1 MISNRKHRIKFNS
14 KENLANGYYLLKCE
28 EILRDEIKSAYADI
42 NDVMELY
49 NIQLYIDTKLY
60 LNNWTSQDIVQFEH
74 KVNVFKKIIGR
85 FLSNINDGNIIEY
98 CKDLSFEY
106 NNSFWHLIDNRNTYK
121 QFSKT
126 KFIEIL
132 AVKPS
137 LIHLILTNRNLVD
150 YYKTELKNFLL
161 SYKKS
166 AEILLSIY
174 SVKSDIL
181 KKKKYVPKNL
191 TIADKE
197 NILTSYLDSED
208 TNLNYLELIENVKN
222 ENDFQ
227 ISDKTRLKAKRLF
240 NQKKK
245 ELFAK
250 STALKYGVNV
260 SFERNL
266 TNIKDAFTDNENII
280 HYKYSTDFIED
291 NENPHTLFKN
301 FKYLFEY
308 IDEQNRIALVSK
320 ASHIS
325 TIEGIFGIEAKQEY
339 KTGISFT
346 LLESTSLAQ
355 INGYSNVLDKLGI
368 TIENVL
374 QSVFTEFFQE
384 EYNYDSKAVLS
395 IPNATSSYLEKIRFL
410 TPELESILKQFKL
423 FVEDGTIDFDLIRI
437 SSSPTSIK
445 DIPSLNSNKYIYL
458 NKENKKLNDTLYLLF
473 SDQSL
478 LGYVE
483 LYDDKN
489 YNSFFG
495 LLINEN
501 LNIDL
506 FEEYQKNDITYLI
519 NDGLLYLDEKGFIL
533 ISNFERIYILRDLY
547 ENDFA
552 SFYHYVEDFQKE
564 ILLMATENLV
574 VFESSLFSKQEQSYF
589 NYYLNKSE
597 FINGKDLRNKY
608 AHGSQADP
616 ADLNQH
622 AYAYFTY
629 LKLFVLVLLKMD
641 DDLKIWKLNT
651 LC

>member
-1 MISNRKHRIKFNS
+1 MHRIKFHS
-14 KENLANGYYLLKCE
+14 KEDLSAGYYLKKCE
-28 EILRDEIKSAYADI
+28 EILRADIKPTYDNI

-49 NIQLYIDTKLY
+49 NIQLYIDAKLY
-60 LNNWTSQDIVQFEH
+60 LNNWTSQDIVQFEQ

-85 FLSNINDGNIIEY
+85 FLSNINDSNIIEY

-106 NNSFWHLIDNRNTYK
+106 NNSFWYLIDNRNTYK

-126 KFIEIL
+126 KLIEIL
-132 AVKPS
+132 ALKPS
-137 LIHLILTNRNLVD
+137 LIHLILTNKNLVD

-166 AEILLSIY
+166 AEILLSVY
-174 SVKSDIL
+174 SVKNDIL

-191 TIADKE
+191 TIVDKE
-197 NILTSYLDSED
+197 NILSNYVDSED

-222 ENDFQ
+222 VTDFK

-240 NQKKK
+240 AEKKK
-245 ELFAK
+245 DLFAK
-250 STALKYGVNV
+250 NTAFKYGVNV

-266 TNIKDAFTDNENII
+266 PNIKDAFTDNENII

-291 NENPHTLFKN
+291 DESPHTLLKN

-320 ASHIS
+320 TSQIS

-339 KTGISFT
+339 KIGVSFT

-355 INGYSNVLDKLGI
+355 VYGYSNVLDKLGI

-374 QSVFTEFFQE
+374 QSVFTEVFQE
-384 EYNYDSKAVLS
+384 KYKFDSKAVLS
-395 IPNATSSYLEKIRFL
+395 VPNATNSYLEKIRFL

-423 FVEDGTIDFDLIRI
+423 FVEEGTIDFDLIRI

-458 NKENKKLNDTLYLLF
+458 NEENKKLNYSLYLLF

-483 LYDDKN
+483 LYQEKN
-489 YNSFFG
+489 YTSFFE
-495 LLINEN
+495 LLTNEN

-506 FEEYQKNDITYLI
+506 FEEYQKNDLTYLI
-519 NDGLLYLDEKGFIL
+519 NDGLLRLDEKGFIL
-533 ISNFERIYILRDLY
+533 ISNFERLYILRDLY

-552 SFYHYVEDFQKE
+552 SFYHYTEDFQKE
-564 ILLMATENLV
+564 VLLMATENLV
-574 VFESSLFSKQEQSYF
+574 FFESSLFSKQEQSYF

-597 FINGKDLRNKY
+597 FTNGKDLRNKY
-608 AHGSQADP
+608 VHGSQADP
-616 ADLNQH
+616 TDLNEH

-641 DDLKIWKLNT
+641 DDLKIWKLST
-651 LC
+651 LKN

>member
-1 MISNRKHRIKFNS
+1 MHRIKFHS
-14 KENLANGYYLLKCE
+14 KEDFSVGYYLKKCE
-28 EILRDEIKSAYADI
+28 EILRADIKPTYDDI

-49 NIQLYIDTKLY
+49 NIQLYVDAKLY
-60 LNNWTSQDIVQFEH
+60 LISWTNEDIEGFEQ
-74 KVNVFKKIIGR
+74 KVSVFKKIVGR

-98 CKDLSFEY
+98 CKELSSEY
-106 NNSFWHLIDNRNTYK
+106 NNSFWNLIDNRNTYK
-121 QFSKT
+121 QFSKQ
-126 KFIEIL
+126 KIVEIL
-132 AVKPS
+132 STKPS
-137 LIHLILTNRNLVD
+137 LIHLVLTNNNLVD

-161 SYKKS
+161 TYKKS

-174 SVKSDIL
+174 SVKADIL

-191 TIADKE
+191 SIADKE
-197 NILTSYLDSED
+197 NILSSYLDSED

-222 ENDFQ
+222 VTDFK

-240 NQKKK
+240 AEKKK
-245 ELFAK
+245 DLFAK
-250 STALKYGVNV
+250 NTAFKYGVNV

-266 TNIKDAFTDNENII
+266 PNVKDAFTDNENII

-291 NENPHTLFKN
+291 NESPHTLLKN

-308 IDEQNRIALVSK
+308 IDEHNRIALVSK
-320 ASHIS
+320 TSQIS

-339 KTGISFT
+339 KIGISFK

-355 INGYSNVLDKLGI
+355 VYGYSNVLDKLGI

-384 EYNYDSKAVLS
+384 EYKFDSKALLS
-395 IPNATSSYLEKIRFL
+395 VPNATNSYLEKIRFL

-423 FVEDGTIDFDLIRI
+423 FVEEGTIDFDLIRI

-458 NKENKKLNDTLYLLF
+458 NEENKKLNDILYLLF

-483 LYDDKN
+483 LYEDKN
-489 YNSFFG
+489 YTSFFM
-495 LLINEN
+495 LLTNEN

-519 NDGLLYLDEKGFIL
+519 NDGLIYLDEKGFIL
-533 ISNFERIYILRDLY
+533 IINFERLYILRDLY

-552 SFYHYVEDFQKE
+552 SFYHYTEDFQKE
-564 ILLMATENLV
+564 VLLMATENLV
-574 VFESSLFSKQEQSYF
+574 FFESSLFSKQEQSYF
-589 NYYLNKSE
+589 NYYLNKCE
-597 FINGKDLRNKY
+597 FTNGKDLRNKY
-608 AHGSQADP
+608 VHGSQADP
-616 ADLNQH
+616 TDLNEH

-629 LKLFVLVLLKMD
+629 LKLFVLVLLKID

-651 LC
+651 LKN

>member
-1 MISNRKHRIKFNS
+1 MHRIKFHS
-14 KENLANGYYLLKCE
+14 KEDLSAGYYLKKCE
-28 EILRDEIKSAYADI
+28 EILRADIKPTYDNI

-49 NIQLYIDTKLY
+49 NIQLYIDAKLY
-60 LNNWTSQDIVQFEH
+60 LNNWTSQDIVQFEQ

-85 FLSNINDGNIIEY
+85 FLSNINDSNINEY

-132 AVKPS
+132 ALKPS
-137 LIHLILTNRNLVD
+137 LIHLILTNKNLVD

-161 SYKKS
+161 NYKKS
-166 AEILLSIY
+166 AEILLSVY
-174 SVKSDIL
+174 SVKNDIL

-191 TIADKE
+191 TIVDKE
-197 NILTSYLDSED
+197 NILSNYVDSED

-222 ENDFQ
+222 ENDFKL
-227 ISDKTRLKAKRLF
+227 SDKTRLKAKRLF
-240 NQKKK
+240 NHKKK

-250 STALKYGVNV
+250 STAFKYGVNV

-291 NENPHTLFKN
+291 NENPHTLLKN

-320 ASHIS
+320 ARHIS
-325 TIEGIFGIEAKQEY
+325 TIEGIFGIEPKQQY
-339 KTGISFT
+339 KTRISFT

-355 INGYSNVLDKLGI
+355 INGYSNVLDKLEI
-368 TIENVL
+368 TIEGIL
-374 QSVFTEFFQE
+374 QSVFSKFFQE
-384 EYNYDSKAVLS
+384 EYNFDSKATIS

-458 NKENKKLNDTLYLLF
+458 NEENKKLNYSLYLFF

-483 LYDDKN
+483 LYQEKN
-489 YNSFFG
+489 YTSFFE
-495 LLINEN
+495 LLANEN
-501 LNIDL
+501 ININV

-519 NDGLLYLDEKGFIL
+519 NDGLLHVDEKGFII
-533 ISNFERIYILRDLY
+533 ISNFERLYILRDLY
-547 ENDFA
+547 ENEFA
-552 SFYHYVEDFQKE
+552 SFYHYAEGFREEV
-564 ILLMATENLV
+564 LLMVTENLV
-574 VFESSLFSKQEQSYF
+574 FFVSSLFSKQEQSYF

-597 FINGKDLRNKY
+597 FTNGKDLRNKY
-608 AHGSQADP
+608 VHGSQADP
-616 ADLNQH
+616 SDLNEH

-629 LKLFVLVLLKMD
+629 LKLFVLTLLKID

-651 LC
+651 LN